1 MTTTAD
7 NKQLLQ
13 HVFAELA
20 KGNGAP
26 FLDSFADDVRW
37 TIVGRTKWSRTY
49 HGKKDVIDKIFGM
62 IRQRIEG
69 QVNVHARRF
78 VAEEDIVVVEATG
91 EATTRTGKPY
101 NNDYCWI
108 FRLDG
113 GKVREI
119 TEYLD
124 TELVTQVFGERPEA
138 NLTQAVPFF
147 MVTTMDASV
156 SFYVDGL
163 GFQMKN
169 KWVPDGRLEWCWL
182 ERGTAALM
190 LQEYRPGRRPDATPG
205 VGVTICFMCEDA
217 IALYKEFTA
226 RGASPARPFV
236 GNRLWVTSVTDP
248 DGYRLFFESPTDAPE
263 ESEYQEEST

>member
-20 KGNGAP
+20 KGNGGP

-37 TIVGRTKWSRTY
+37 TIVGKTKWSRTY
-49 HGKKDVIDKIFGM
+49 HGKKDVMEGIFGM
-62 IRQRIEG
+62 IRQRIDG
-69 QVNVHARRF
+69 HVNVHARRF

-91 EATTRTGKPY
+91 EATTKTGKPY

-108 FRLDG
+108 FRLDD

-124 TELVTQVFGERPEA
+124 TELVTQVFGEASGA

-147 MVTTMDASV
+147 GVHDLDV
-156 SFYVDGL
+156 SARYYVDTL
-163 GFQMKN
+163 GFEMRN
-169 KWVPDGRLEWCWL
+169 SWRPEGVLRWCWVQ
-182 ERGTAALM
+182 RDSA
-190 LQEYRPGRRPDATPG
+190 
-205 VGVTICFMCEDA
+205 
-217 IALYKEFTA
+217 
-226 RGASPARPFV
+226 
-236 GNRLWVTSVTDP
+236 
-248 DGYRLFFESPTDAPE
+248 
-263 ESEYQEEST
+263 